1 MEEVKVRPTPE
12 LPIISLVRE
21 TLAKVTSR
29 LAPRVTSQGLHTF
42 AMSMKFGFNLKNKA
56 PAGPAKAG
64 AKPALKKK
72 KPLLDDEDDA
82 PAKAQAA
89 DDAQEIGEFNF
100 EDTLTTTTT
109 SSKTAPPKP
118 KKGDPPAPPTRKP
131 KPKDDDPTLID
142 NSASAREAAQRAEDA
157 LKADST
163 IYDYDA
169 AYDALHAATALKK
182 AAEQADPSAR
192 APKYMASLFSAAEQR
207 KADQQRAR
215 DKFLQRERE
224 NEGDEFADKEKFVT
238 SAYKTQQEESA
249 LLEEEEKKR
258 VAAEEENRRKYG
270 MQGFHKQMLAE
281 REKQHQ
287 EAMEAAANATKAG
300 VPIPVLGEE
309 SGMKSEKQQVEAL
322 RAQGKEVLLN
332 DDGQVADKRQL
343 LSAGLNI
350 VAKPRPPPGA
360 NAAPAVASR
369 PIVNPLATSAKS
381 ARGAQRER
389 QTQMLAQQIEAAA
402 KRKAEE
408 DAEEE
413 AKVARAAK
421 SQKTEADVMS
431 AKERYLARK
440 AAKEKEK
447 AGK

>member
-1 MEEVKVRPTPE
+1 
-12 LPIISLVRE
+12 
-21 TLAKVTSR
+21 
-29 LAPRVTSQGLHTF
+29 
-42 AMSMKFGFNLKNKA
+42 MKFGFNLKNKPPVGA
-56 PAGPAKAG
+56 AKTG

-72 KPLLDDEDDA
+72 KPLLGDEDDA
-82 PAKAQAA
+82 PSKAPAA
-89 DDAQEIGEFNF
+89 DGAQEIGEFNY
-100 EDTLTTTTT
+100 EDTMTTTDT
-109 SSKTAPPKP
+109 SSKPAPKP
-118 KKGDPPAPPTRKP
+118 KKGQPPAPPTRKP
-131 KPKDDDPTLID
+131 QPKNDDPTLLD
-142 NSASAREAAQRAEDA
+142 NSASAREAAQRAEEA
-157 LKADST
+157 LAADST

-169 AYDALHAATALKK
+169 AYDVLHAATALKK
-182 AAEQADPSAR
+182 AAEQADPSAQQ
-192 APKYMASLFSAAEQR
+192 PKYMASLFNAAELR

-249 LLEEEEKKR
+249 RLEEEEKAR
-258 VAAEEENRRKYG
+258 AEAEEENRRKYG

-287 EAMEAAANATKAG
+287 EAMEAAANAAKLGIA
-300 VPIPVLGEE
+300 IPVSGEDAAMNRE
-309 SGMKSEKQQVEAL
+309 LEQVEEL
-322 RAQGKEVLLN
+322 RRQGKEVLLN
-332 DDGQVADKRQL
+332 EDGQVADKRQL

-350 VAKPRPPPGA
+350 VSKPRPPLSGT
-360 NAAPAVASR
+360 AARGPV
-369 PIVNPLATSAKS
+369 PKPVNPLTMTAK
-381 ARGAQRER
+381 AGRGAQRER

-413 AKVARAAK
+413 AKVMRAAK